1 MTIRKYIV
9 NLLLLAFSIHLG
21 AENVRVIENFD
32 YNWLFGR
39 YGLQADGSKI
49 EEPAAVQ
56 DVSFNDS
63 CWKQLDLPHDWAVE
77 GPFRTD
83 LEGFTGKLPWR
94 GIGWYRKHFK
104 VDKTDIGKR
113 FYLDFDGAMAHA
125 EVWLNGKKVGGHP
138 YGYTSFRVDL
148 TPQLSFEGENV
159 VAVRLNTENIGS
171 RWYPGAGIYRHVR
184 LVKTSPVHVDH
195 WGVFVTTPSI
205 SDVEAEALVHVQ
217 VRNHLSV
224 PVKGH
229 YSVSVYE
236 LYADNQTGRK
246 VASSS
251 HVRLDLPA
259 NATAQDSVSLRIL
272 SPKRWSLEATNRYLA
287 RVKVYDGKYLVDTYE
302 VPFGFRTIQFT
313 HDNGFL
319 LNGKRVQIQGT
330 CNHHDLGALGTAINM
345 VALERQLKI
354 LKSFGC
360 NALRTSHNIP
370 APELLELADK
380 MGFLVMDE
388 AFDCWREGKQSGDY
402 GSLFD
407 EWHEKD
413 LKALVCRDRNH
424 PSVILWSTGNEVS
437 EQYHPE
443 LGIAR
448 HLTEVVH
455 RYDKT
460 RPVTFGASYP
470 SKSAMNGTELQVDV
484 HGMNYAAGVYGGP
497 DFYGEFLN
505 KEGHEHLSG
514 FSSESSSTMSS
525 RGEYFPR
532 KFHVSSYDLNEPGWG
547 GLPDQEFAALDR
559 YPAICGEFVWTGFD
573 YLGEPTPFNSDK
585 TVLLNHAAAVSKEEL
600 KKQEEELKKIEQN
613 RPTSRSSYFGIVDLA
628 GFPKDRYYLY
638 QSRWRPDYPMVH
650 ILPHWNWEDKNGKNV
665 PVFVYSSGDEVELFL
680 NDRSLGKKFKH
691 PYEYRFR
698 WDSVCYESGE
708 LKAIAYKDGKKWAEK
723 HVRTTGKPVK
733 LKLTPDKTVLK
744 SDGEDLIF
752 VRVSILD
759 ADGNEVPTA
768 EPVITSSVSG
778 PGVIVATDNGDPTC
792 LIPFHEPERPA
803 FNGLYLAIVKA
814 RKGSEGKLRL
824 RVEADGLGK
833 EEIDFQIQ
841 NEGLE
846 KRYLLTD

>member
-1 MTIRKYIV
+1 MKRYI
-9 NLLLLAFSIHLG
+9 LG
-21 AENVRVIENFD
+21 LVSVLFALNNWASPLRTIENFD
-32 YNWLFGR
+32 FDWLFAR
-39 YGLQADGSKI
+39 YGLQPDGSRV
-49 EEPAAVQ
+49 EEPASVEQ
-56 DVSFNDS
+56 VMFDDWD
-63 CWKQLDLPHDWAVE
+63 WKQLDLPHDWAIE
-77 GPFRTD
+77 GPFRPD

-104 VDKTDIGKR
+104 VDKKDKDRR

-148 TPQLSFEGENV
+148 TPEIVYGGENV
-159 VAVRLNTENIGS
+159 IAVRLNTEKIGS

-184 LVKTSPVHVDH
+184 LVKTSQTHVDH
-195 WGVFVTTPSI
+195 WGVFVTTPRI
-205 SDVEAEALVHVQ
+205 SDKEAQAVVA
-217 VRNHLSV
+217 VKIRNYLPE

-229 YSVSVYE
+229 YTVSVYE
-236 LYADNQTGRK
+236 LNAEDRVGRR
-246 VASSS
+246 VAKCKSSLLS
-251 HVRLDLPA
+251 LPA
-259 NATAQDSVSLRIL
+259 NGALEDSVTVTVPE
-272 SPKRWSLEATNRYLA
+272 PKRWSLEQTNRYLA
-287 RVKVYDGKYLVDTYE
+287 KVVVFDGRKQVDAYE

-330 CNHHDLGALGTAINM
+330 CNHHDLGALGTAINK
-345 VALERQLKI
+345 VALERQLRI

-370 APELLELADK
+370 APELLDLADK

-388 AFDCWREGKQSGDY
+388 AFDCWKEGKQPGDY

-407 EWHEKD
+407 EWHVKD
-413 LKALVCRDRNH
+413 LEALVCRDRNH
-424 PSVILWSTGNEVS
+424 PSVILWSTGNEVP
-437 EQYHPE
+437 EQYNPE

-448 HLTEVVH
+448 YLTSVVH
-455 RYDKT
+455 RFDKT

-497 DFYGEFLN
+497 HFYGEFLN
-505 KEGHEHLSG
+505 KKGHEHLSG

-525 RGEYFPR
+525 PR

-585 TVLLNHAAAVSKEEL
+585 TVLLNHAAALSKEEL

-638 QSRWRPDYPMVH
+638 QSRWMPDHPMVH
-650 ILPHWNWEDKNGKNV
+650 ILPHWNFENKRGEKI

-680 NDRSLGKKFKH
+680 NGKSLGRKQKQAF
-691 PYEYRFR
+691 EYRFR
-698 WDSVCYESGE
+698 WDEVLYEPGE
-708 LKAIAYKDGKKWAEK
+708 LKAVAYKNKRVWAEET
-723 HVRTTGKPVK
+723 VRTTGAPVK
-733 LKLTPDKTVLK
+733 LKLTPDKTILQ

-752 VRVSILD
+752 VRVSVLD

-768 EPVITSSVSG
+768 EPLISATLSG
-778 PGVIVATDNGDPTC
+778 PGKIVATDNGDPTC
-792 LIPFHEPERPA
+792 LIPFPKAERPA
-803 FNGLYLAIVKA
+803 FNGLFLAIVKA
-814 RKGSEGKLRL
+814 DRGAEGTLHFC
-824 RVEADGLGK
+824 VES
-833 EEIDFQIQ
+833 
-841 NEGLE
+841 EGLE
-846 KRYLLTD
+846 KAELDFQVEPAEIRQYQYVK

>member
-1 MTIRKYIV
+1 MKRYI
-9 NLLLLAFSIHLG
+9 LG
-21 AENVRVIENFD
+21 LVSVLFALNNWASPLRTIENFD
-32 YNWLFGR
+32 FDWLFAR
-39 YGLQADGSKI
+39 YGLQPDGSRV
-49 EEPAAVQ
+49 EEPASVEQ
-56 DVSFNDS
+56 VMFDDWD
-63 CWKQLDLPHDWAVE
+63 WKQLDLPHDWAIE
-77 GPFRTD
+77 GPFRPD

-104 VDKTDIGKR
+104 VDKKDKDRR

-148 TPQLSFEGENV
+148 TPEIVYGGENV
-159 VAVRLNTENIGS
+159 IAVRLNTEKIGS

-184 LVKTSPVHVDH
+184 LVKTSQTHIDH
-195 WGVFVTTPSI
+195 WGVFVTTPRI
-205 SDVEAEALVHVQ
+205 SDKEAQAVVA
-217 VRNHLSV
+217 VKIRNYLPE

-229 YSVSVYE
+229 YTVSVYE
-236 LYADNQTGRK
+236 LNAEDRVGRR
-246 VASSS
+246 VAKCKSSLLS
-251 HVRLDLPA
+251 LPA
-259 NATAQDSVSLRIL
+259 NGALEDSVIVTVPE
-272 SPKRWSLEATNRYLA
+272 PKRWSLEQTNRYLA
-287 RVKVYDGKYLVDTYE
+287 KVVVFDGRKQVDAYE

-330 CNHHDLGALGTAINM
+330 CNHHDLGALGTAINK
-345 VALERQLKI
+345 VALERQLRI

-370 APELLELADK
+370 APELLDLADK

-388 AFDCWREGKQSGDY
+388 AFDCWKEGKQPGDY

-407 EWHEKD
+407 EWHVKD
-413 LKALVCRDRNH
+413 LEALVCRDRNH
-424 PSVILWSTGNEVS
+424 PSVILWSTGNEVP
-437 EQYHPE
+437 EQYNPE

-448 HLTEVVH
+448 YLTSVVH
-455 RYDKT
+455 RFDKT

-497 DFYGEFLN
+497 HFYGEFLN
-505 KEGHEHLSG
+505 KKGHEHLSG

-585 TVLLNHAAAVSKEEL
+585 TVLLNHAAALSKEEL

-638 QSRWRPDYPMVH
+638 QSRWMPDHPMVH
-650 ILPHWNWEDKNGKNV
+650 ILPHWNFENKRGEKI

-680 NDRSLGKKFKH
+680 NGKSLGRKQKQAF
-691 PYEYRFR
+691 EYRFC
-698 WDSVCYESGE
+698 WDEVLYEPGE
-708 LKAIAYKDGKKWAEK
+708 LKAVAYKNKRVWAEET
-723 HVRTTGKPVK
+723 VRTTGAPVK
-733 LKLTPDKTVLK
+733 LKLTPDKTILQ

-752 VRVSILD
+752 VRVSVLD

-768 EPVITSSVSG
+768 EPLISATLSG
-778 PGVIVATDNGDPTC
+778 PGKIVATDNGDPTC
-792 LIPFHEPERPA
+792 LIPFPKTERPA
-803 FNGLYLAIVKA
+803 FNGLFLAIVKA
-814 RKGSEGKLRL
+814 DRGAEGTLHFC
-824 RVEADGLGK
+824 VES
-833 EEIDFQIQ
+833 
-841 NEGLE
+841 EGLE
-846 KRYLLTD
+846 KAELDFQVKPAEIRQYQYVK

>member
-514 FSSESSSTMSS
+514 FFSESSSTMSS

-680 NDRSLGKKFKH
+680 NDRSFMNL
-691 PYEYRFR
+691 
-698 WDSVCYESGE
+698 
-708 LKAIAYKDGKKWAEK
+708 
-723 HVRTTGKPVK
+723 
-733 LKLTPDKTVLK
+733 
-744 SDGEDLIF
+744 
-752 VRVSILD
+752 VS
-759 ADGNEVPTA
+759 
-768 EPVITSSVSG
+768 
-778 PGVIVATDNGDPTC
+778 
-792 LIPFHEPERPA
+792 
-803 FNGLYLAIVKA
+803 
-814 RKGSEGKLRL
+814 
-824 RVEADGLGK
+824 
-833 EEIDFQIQ
+833 
-841 NEGLE
+841 
-846 KRYLLTD
+846 

>member
-1 MTIRKYIV
+1 MKKYLIGLV
-9 NLLLLAFSIHLG
+9 LFMFSVHLG

-32 YNWLFGR
+32 YGWLFAR
-39 YGLQADGSKI
+39 YGLQADGSSV
-49 EEPAAVQ
+49 EEPGAVQ
-56 DVSFNDS
+56 DVSWDDS
-63 CWKQLDLPHDWAVE
+63 DWRRLDLPHDWGIE
-77 GPFRTD
+77 GPFRPN

-104 VDKTDIGKR
+104 VDKADKGKR

-148 TPQLSFEGENV
+148 TPQLSFGEENV
-159 VAVRLNTENIGS
+159 VAVRLNTENLGS

-184 LVKTSPVHVDH
+184 LVKTSQVHVDH
-195 WGVFVTTPSI
+195 WGVFVTTPSV
-205 SDVEAEALVHVQ
+205 SDEEAEALIHVK
-217 VRNHLSV
+217 VRNHLSAW
-224 PVKGH
+224 VKGH

-236 LYADNQTGRK
+236 LDVHDCPGRE
-246 VASSS
+246 VATSNSM
-251 HVRLDLPA
+251 RLSLPA
-259 NATAQDSVSLRIL
+259 NASAQDSVSLKVL

-287 RVKVYDGKYLVDTYE
+287 RVKVYDGKKLVDVYE

-330 CNHHDLGALGTAINM
+330 CNHHDLGALGTAINR

-380 MGFLVMDE
+380 RGFLVMDE
-388 AFDCWREGKQSGDY
+388 AFDCWKEGKQPGDY

-407 EWHEKD
+407 EWHVKD
-413 LKALVCRDRNH
+413 LEALVCRDRNH

-448 HLTEVVH
+448 YLTEVVH

-532 KFHVSSYDLNEPGWG
+532 KFQVSSYDLTEPGWG

-573 YLGEPTPFNSDK
+573 YLGEPTPFNSDR
-585 TVLLNHAAAVSKEEL
+585 TVLLNHAAAIGEEEL
-600 KKQEEELKKIEQN
+600 RKQEEELKKIEQN

-638 QSRWRPDYPMVH
+638 QSRWKPDYPMVH
-650 ILPHWNWEDKNGKNV
+650 ILPHWNWEDREGQNI

-680 NDRSLGKKFKH
+680 NGKSLGKKYKQ
-691 PYEYRFR
+691 PYEYRFW
-698 WDSVCYESGE
+698 WDSIRYEPGE

-723 HVRTTGKPVK
+723 RVQTTGKPVR
-733 LKLTPDKTVLK
+733 LKLTPDKRTLK

-752 VRVSILD
+752 VRVSVLD
-759 ADGNEVPTA
+759 AEGNEVPTA
-768 EPVITSSVSG
+768 EPLITSSLSG

-814 RKGSEGKLRL
+814 KRGEKGKLRL
-824 RVEADGLGK
+824 CVEADGLGK
-833 EEIDFQIQ
+833 EEFDFQIQ
-841 NEGLE
+841 NKGLE
-846 KRYLLTD
+846 KNYLLTD

>member
-217 VRNHLSV
+217 VGNHLSV

-585 TVLLNHAAAVSKEEL
+585 KKSMKQANKGNVVFILLEAIW
-600 KKQEEELKKIEQN
+600 Q
-613 RPTSRSSYFGIVDLA
+613 
-628 GFPKDRYYLY
+628 
-638 QSRWRPDYPMVH
+638 
-650 ILPHWNWEDKNGKNV
+650 
-665 PVFVYSSGDEVELFL
+665 YSM
-680 NDRSLGKKFKH
+680 N
-691 PYEYRFR
+691 
-698 WDSVCYESGE
+698 
-708 LKAIAYKDGKKWAEK
+708 
-723 HVRTTGKPVK
+723 
-733 LKLTPDKTVLK
+733 
-744 SDGEDLIF
+744 
-752 VRVSILD
+752 
-759 ADGNEVPTA
+759 
-768 EPVITSSVSG
+768 
-778 PGVIVATDNGDPTC
+778 
-792 LIPFHEPERPA
+792 
-803 FNGLYLAIVKA
+803 
-814 RKGSEGKLRL
+814 
-824 RVEADGLGK
+824 
-833 EEIDFQIQ
+833 
-841 NEGLE
+841 
-846 KRYLLTD
+846 

>member
-287 RVKVYDGKYLVDTYE
+287 RVKVDDGKYLVDTYE

-470 SKSAMNGTELQVDV
+470 SKSAMNSTELQVDV

-547 GLPDQEFAALDR
+547 GLPDQEFAALDC

-600 KKQEEELKKIEQN
+600 KKQEGELKK
-613 RPTSRSSYFGIVDLA
+613 
-628 GFPKDRYYLY
+628 
-638 QSRWRPDYPMVH
+638 
-650 ILPHWNWEDKNGKNV
+650 
-665 PVFVYSSGDEVELFL
+665 
-680 NDRSLGKKFKH
+680 
-691 PYEYRFR
+691 
-698 WDSVCYESGE
+698 
-708 LKAIAYKDGKKWAEK
+708 
-723 HVRTTGKPVK
+723 
-733 LKLTPDKTVLK
+733 
-744 SDGEDLIF
+744 
-752 VRVSILD
+752 
-759 ADGNEVPTA
+759 
-768 EPVITSSVSG
+768 
-778 PGVIVATDNGDPTC
+778 
-792 LIPFHEPERPA
+792 
-803 FNGLYLAIVKA
+803 
-814 RKGSEGKLRL
+814 
-824 RVEADGLGK
+824 
-833 EEIDFQIQ
+833 
-841 NEGLE
+841 
-846 KRYLLTD
+846 

>member
-104 VDKTDIGKR
+104 VGKTDIGKR

-613 RPTSRSSYFGIVDLA
+613 RPTSRSSYFGVVDLA
-628 GFPKDRYYLY
+628 GFPKDRFYLY
-638 QSRWRPDYPMVH
+638 KAHWMPDEPMVH
-650 ILPHWNWEDKNGKNV
+650 ILPHWNFPDRIGKV
-665 PVFVYSSGDEVELFL
+665 TPVFVYSSGDEVELFL
-680 NDRSLGKKFKH
+680 NGRSLGKKSKQ

-698 WDSVCYESGE
+698 WDSVYYESGE

-723 HVRTTGKPVK
+723 HIRTTGKPER
-733 LKLTPDKTVLK
+733 LKLTPDKKVLK

-752 VRVSILD
+752 VRVSVLD
-759 ADGNEVPTA
+759 AEGNEVPTA
-768 EPVITSSVSG
+768 EPLITSSVSG
-778 PGVIVATDNGDPTC
+778 PGMIAATDNGDPTC
-792 LIPFHEPERPA
+792 LIPFHEPKRPA

-814 RKGSEGKLRL
+814 RRGSEGTLHL
-824 RVEADGLGK
+824 CVEADGLGK
-833 EEIDFQIQ
+833 EEIDIRIQ

>member
-1 MTIRKYIV
+1 MKKKILCI
-9 NLLLLAFSIHLG
+9 LLLIFAVKVGASTGRSIY
-21 AENVRVIENFD
+21 NFD
-32 YNWLFGR
+32 FDWLFSR
-39 YGLQADGSKI
+39 YGLQADGTRL
-49 EEPAAVQ
+49 EEPVAAESILF
-56 DVSFNDS
+56 DDRN
-63 CWKQLDLPHDWAVE
+63 WKQLDLPHDWAIE
-77 GPFRTD
+77 GPFRPD

-104 VDKTDIGKR
+104 VEKKDEGKR
-113 FYLDFDGAMAHA
+113 LYLDFDGAMAHA

-148 TPQLSFEGENV
+148 TPAVVYGGENV
-159 VAVRLNTENIGS
+159 VAVRLNTEDMGS

-184 LVKTSPVHVDH
+184 LVKTSQVHVDH
-195 WGVFVTTPSI
+195 WGVFVTTPQI
-205 SDVEAEALVHVQ
+205 SDKEAKAVISVKL
-217 VRNHLSV
+217 RNHLPD

-229 YSVSVYE
+229 YAVSVYE
-236 LYADNQTGRK
+236 LDAEDRVGAE
-246 VASSS
+246 VAKCKSLS
-251 HVRLDLPA
+251 LNLPA
-259 NATAQDSVSLRIL
+259 DGTLEDNVTVTVSEPR
-272 SPKRWSLEATNRYLA
+272 RWSLEQTNRYLA
-287 RVKVYDGKYLVDTYE
+287 RVVVFDGKKQVDTYE
-302 VPFGFRTIQFT
+302 VPFGFRTIRFT

-330 CNHHDLGALGTAINM
+330 CNHHDLGALGTAVNK

-370 APELLELADK
+370 APELLDLADK

-388 AFDCWREGKQSGDY
+388 AFDCWKKGKQPGDY
-402 GSLFD
+402 GSLFE
-407 EWHEKD
+407 EWHVKD
-413 LKALVCRDRNH
+413 LEALVCRDRNH
-424 PSVILWSTGNEVS
+424 PSVILWSTGNEVP
-437 EQYHPE
+437 EQYTPE

-448 HLTEVVH
+448 YLTDVVH
-455 RYDKT
+455 RFDKT

-470 SKSAMNGTELQVDV
+470 SKSAMNGTELQIDV

-497 DFYGEFLN
+497 HFYGEFLN

-585 TVLLNHAAAVSKEEL
+585 TVLLNHAAALSKEEL
-600 KKQEEELKKIEQN
+600 KKQEEELKKIEEN

-638 QSRWRPDYPMVH
+638 QSRWMPDYPMVH
-650 ILPHWNWEDKNGKNV
+650 ILPHWNFENKKGENI

-680 NDRSLGKKFKH
+680 NGKSLGKKQKQAF
-691 PYEYRFR
+691 EYRFR
-698 WDSVCYESGE
+698 WNEVPYEPGE
-708 LKAIAYKDGKKWAEK
+708 LKAVAYKDGKAWAEASVK
-723 HVRTTGKPVK
+723 TTGAPVK
-733 LKLTPDKTVLK
+733 LKLTPDKKILK

-752 VRVSILD
+752 VRVSVLD

-768 EPVITSSVSG
+768 EPLIKATLDG
-778 PGVIVATDNGDPTC
+778 PGKIVATDNGEPTC
-792 LIPFHEPERPA
+792 LIPFPETTRPA

-814 RKGSEGKLRL
+814 DRGAKGKLHFS
-824 RVEADGLGK
+824 VESDGLGTA
-833 EEIDFQIQ
+833 EMVFQI
-841 NEGLE
+841 E
-846 KRYLLTD
+846 KGKIRQYQYIP